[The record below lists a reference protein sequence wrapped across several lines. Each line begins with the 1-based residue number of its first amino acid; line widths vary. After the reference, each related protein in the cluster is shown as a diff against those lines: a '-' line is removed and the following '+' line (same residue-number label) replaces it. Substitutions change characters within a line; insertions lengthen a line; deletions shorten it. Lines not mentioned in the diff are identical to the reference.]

1 MRPVLVFGHR
11 NPDSDSICAA
21 VTYAHLK
28 NRLDAEHVYVAVRLG
43 DMPAETR
50 WLFERFGVAAPERIE
65 HVRLRVR
72 DAMTSD
78 VLSVHPDDTLLA
90 VGRLMREHDIRAV
103 PVCDDG
109 HVLGVISMETLAE
122 RYLNDIEVAGF
133 SGMPIRVRQLVGV
146 LDGMLLAGDPE
157 AVLTGN
163 VLIGAMEPRTMAT
176 RIAEG
181 DILLVGDR
189 PRAQQVGLDA
199 GISCLVVTGGF
210 APGPDVLTRA
220 AERGAAVI
228 QTEHDSYAAARLMN
242 LGHQVRECMRT
253 DVVSVDPDAL
263 LADAADDVVDSPT
276 RSAMVID
283 ADGKLAGILTRTS
296 LARAGKREV
305 VLVDHN
311 ESAQSAE
318 GIEDAAVV
326 EVVDHHR
333 IGDIETAGPVSFVA
347 LPVGSTCTIVATRY
361 FETGVEPPAPM
372 AALMLGALLSDT
384 VLLKSPTT
392 TGVDREVAERLAD
405 IVGVRPLEF
414 GMELVRA
421 RTAGEP
427 FSAEK
432 VVAADLKEFRVGD
445 GVVGVAQYE
454 TPDME
459 SVLAHRE
466 ELLAAM
472 HALRERRGYDL
483 VLLMVTD
490 IVREGTELLAS
501 GRTQIA
507 ERAFGT
513 SFAAGSIWLPGV
525 LSRKKQVAAR
535 LLG

>member
-21 VTYAHLK
+21 VAYAHLK
-28 NRLDAEHVYVAVRLG
+28 NRLVSGQVYVPVRLG
-43 DMPAETR
+43 DLPAETR
-50 WLFERFGVAAPERIE
+50 WLFDRFGVAVPECVE

-78 VLSVHPDDTLLA
+78 VLTVHPDDTLLA
-90 VGRLMREHDIRAV
+90 VGRLMRDKDIRAV
-103 PVCDDG
+103 PVTDDG
-109 HVLGVISMETLAE
+109 HVVGVMSMEMLAE
-122 RYLNDIEVAGF
+122 RYLDDIEVAGF
-133 SGMPIRVRQLVGV
+133 SALPVPVRQLARV
-146 LDGMLLAGDPE
+146 LEGELLAGDPE
-157 AVLTGN
+157 AVLSGG
-163 VLIGAMEPRTMAT
+163 VLIGAMEPRTMAK
-176 RIAEG
+176 RIKAG
-181 DILLVGDR
+181 DTLLVGDR
-189 PRAQQVGLDA
+189 PRAQQVGIES
-199 GISCLVVTGGF
+199 GIACLVVTGGF
-210 APGPDVLTRA
+210 APGPDVLAKA
-220 AERGAAVI
+220 AECNAAVI
-228 QTEHDSYAAARLMN
+228 CTEADSYAAARLIN
-242 LGHQVRECMRT
+242 LGHQVREVMRESVT
-253 DVVSVDPDAL
+253 SVDADAL
-263 LADAADDVVDSPT
+263 LSDAAEDVVDSPH
-276 RSAMVID
+276 RSAVVID
-283 ADGKLAGILTRTS
+283 HEGKLVGILTRTS

-318 GIEDAAVV
+318 GIEDASVI

-361 FETGVEPPAPM
+361 FEAGIQPPLPM

-384 VLLKSPTT
+384 VLLKSPTAT
-392 TGVDREVAERLAD
+392 DLDRDVAERLAD
-405 IVGVRPLEF
+405 IVGVEPMEF

-421 RTAGEP
+421 RTVGEAFAP
-427 FSAEK
+427 EK

-445 GVVGVAQYE
+445 ATVGIAQYE

-459 SVLAHRE
+459 TVLAHRDD
-466 ELLAAM
+466 LLAALD
-472 HALRERRGYDL
+472 ALRERRGYDL
-483 VLLMVTD
+483 ALLMVTD

-507 ERAFGT
+507 ERAF
-513 SFAAGSIWLPGV
+513 AATFTDGSVWLPGV